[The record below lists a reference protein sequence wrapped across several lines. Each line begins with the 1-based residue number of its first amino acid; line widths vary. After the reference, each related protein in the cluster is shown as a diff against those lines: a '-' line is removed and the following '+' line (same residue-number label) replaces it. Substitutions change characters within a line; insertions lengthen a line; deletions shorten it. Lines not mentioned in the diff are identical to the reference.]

1 MRRWTFGHG
10 MFLRPKTADGVSLP
24 ATSVPAWDPWAR
36 FAPAFVIGAV
46 IALLA
51 AGNGGYFA
59 PSWGWSAAG
68 LLWASVVALV
78 LRRDVTVP
86 RGGVV
91 MLAAMALLS
100 LWMLASQHWAGTA
113 GPAVLESER
122 ALVYVAGAAALLVTA
137 RRGDLTPL
145 LVGVLAAVTG
155 ACLYGLAGR
164 LLPDW
169 HLFGA
174 VDSGR
179 MAQPIGYWNG
189 LGILAAMAALVAL
202 GLLAHARSLAVRM
215 SAAATMPIVVTTLY
229 FTYSRGAWIS
239 LGFGL
244 VVAMAYDRRRWM
256 LLAATAAVAPW
267 LAGLVMVAARSHALT
282 HVGSP
287 LQQIRGQG
295 HRLALVLL
303 AVALVLLVVAA
314 LLHRLDGGW
323 HPSAT
328 VARVG
333 RICAAGVLILF
344 VGAVLVFVGSPSTIA
359 HRAYT
364 GFNGRAPAA
373 NNPGVDL
380 NKRLFSLSGNSRAT
394 LWRIAWNDVR
404 ANPVTGSGAGSYE
417 RVYLRHRTSGLK
429 VTDAHSLYLEMLA
442 EVGPF
447 GLTLLLVAL
456 LTPLVVG
463 VGTRSNPMVPAA
475 IGGYAAFILHAGVD
489 WDWELPAVT
498 LTALSLGVAVL
509 LAAERPGVRLSGR
522 SRVGVLVVAVVL
534 LVAALVGLRG
544 NLAISDS
551 TDAAARG
558 DWGAALRSANVAA
571 TWAPW
576 SAQSWVALGDAR
588 AGTHSR
594 GVLSAYRH
602 AVTLDPGDW
611 ETWFA
616 VARGA
621 SGHQRVVALN
631 RAQRLNPHGKSI
643 ETFRQ
648 ILSTG

>member
-1 MRRWTFGHG
+1 M
-10 MFLRPKTADGVSLP
+10 
-24 ATSVPAWDPWAR
+24 
-36 FAPAFVIGAV
+36 IGAV

-86 RGGVV
+86 RGGLI

-100 LWMLASQHWAGTA
+100 LWMLASSFWAGTA

-244 VVAMAYDRRRWM
+244 VVAWPTIGAGGCCWRQR
-256 LLAATAAVAPW
+256 LPW
-267 LAGLVMVAARSHALT
+267 RLAGRSGDGGGAEPCPHARRIPVPAVRS
-282 HVGSP
+282 
-287 LQQIRGQG
+287 QG
-295 HRLALVLL
+295 HRLALVLS

-323 HPSAT
+323 HPSAI

-333 RICAAGVLILF
+333 RICAAAVLVLL
-344 VGAVLVFVGSPSTIA
+344 VGAVLVFVGSPRTIA

-373 NNPGVDL
+373 NSPGVDL

-394 LWRIAWNDVR
+394 LWRIAWSDVR

-447 GLTLLLVAL
+447 GLALLLVAL
-456 LTPLVVG
+456 LTPFVVG
-463 VGTRSNPMVPAA
+463 VGTRSNPMVP
-475 IGGYAAFILHAGVD
+475 GGDRRI
-489 WDWELPAVT
+489 
-498 LTALSLGVAVL
+498 
-509 LAAERPGVRLSGR
+509 RGVRSPRRSGLGLGAPRGDADGALTGRRRAARRRAPRPQGVRPEPRRGYRGGRR
-522 SRVGVLVVAVVL
+522 SARRRAGRPAREPR
-534 LVAALVGLRG
+534 GLRQ
-544 NLAISDS
+544 L
-551 TDAAARG
+551 
-558 DWGAALRSANVAA
+558 
-571 TWAPW
+571 
-576 SAQSWVALGDAR
+576 
-588 AGTHSR
+588 
-594 GVLSAYRH
+594 
-602 AVTLDPGDW
+602 
-611 ETWFA
+611 
-616 VARGA
+616 
-621 SGHQRVVALN
+621 
-631 RAQRLNPHGKSI
+631 
-643 ETFRQ
+643 
-648 ILSTG
+648 